1 MRFLEPLLRTVL
13 LCVAC
18 AALAGCAT
26 IDKRSPSPADPW
38 EPMNRQFHAFNEAID
53 RAALRPVAKT
63 YSQYTPRWFQRGVGN
78 FFTNLQQ
85 PTTIVH
91 QVLQGKPGKAA
102 SDLSRFAVNTIFG
115 LGGVLDLATWDGIP
129 LHKEDLGQTL
139 GVWGVPKGPFLM
151 VPLLGP
157 ATVRDLPSRVADQY
171 TRPLNWY
178 NIGDTRYFALA
189 LDLVDTRARL
199 LPLDAALERTY
210 DRYAFIRDA
219 YLQRVEY
226 MVRDGNVPEEVLE
239 DPEPELDLHE
249 ASDEPTDEAA
259 DQAATPDPAPG
270 TVDPTDN

>member
-1 MRFLEPLLRTVL
+1 MRLAPPLIRSVIA
-13 LCVAC
+13 CVAC
-18 AALAGCAT
+18 TVLAGCAT
-26 IDKRSPSPADPW
+26 TDTRSPNPADPW
-38 EPMNRQFHAFNEAID
+38 EPMNRQFHAFNEGVD
-53 RAALRPVAKT
+53 RVALRPAAKA
-63 YSQYTPRWFQRGVGN
+63 YSRYTPRWFQTGVGN

-115 LGGVLDLATWDGIP
+115 LGGIIDLATWDGIP

-178 NIGDTRYFALA
+178 NIGEARYWALA
-189 LDLVDTRARL
+189 LDLIDTRARL
-199 LPLDAALERTY
+199 LPLDASLSRAY

-219 YLQRVEY
+219 YLARIEY
-226 MVRDGNVPEEVLE
+226 LVRDGNVPDEVIE
-239 DPEPELDLHE
+239 DPEPEELDWDEPDEAQDPAATEPPADAAAE
-249 ASDEPTDEAA
+249 ASGPSAE
-259 DQAATPDPAPG
+259 
-270 TVDPTDN
+270 